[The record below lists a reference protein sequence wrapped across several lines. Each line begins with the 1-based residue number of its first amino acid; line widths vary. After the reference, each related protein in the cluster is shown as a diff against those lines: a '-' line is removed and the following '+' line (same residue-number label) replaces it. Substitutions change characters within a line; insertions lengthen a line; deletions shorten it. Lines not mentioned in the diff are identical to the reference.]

1 MEITLLPIT
10 VSAKIQIGIKRMV
23 RNLLMKLY
31 REAFLKTK
39 RAIVKAARMNSSCD
53 NLVVSRGVL

>member
-1 MEITLLPIT
+1 MLPIT

-23 RNLLMKLY
+23 RNLLIKLY